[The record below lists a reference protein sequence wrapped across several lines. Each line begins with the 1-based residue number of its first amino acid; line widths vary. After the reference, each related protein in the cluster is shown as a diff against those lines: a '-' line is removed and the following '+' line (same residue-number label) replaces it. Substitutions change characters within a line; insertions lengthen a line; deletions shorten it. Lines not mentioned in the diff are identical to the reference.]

1 MGDGGQSIV
10 KFFVSNL
17 PDKWSSKEIGDFFSS
32 FREVVGVYVARKRDK
47 EGNRF
52 GFMSFSGAR
61 NKSDLVE
68 SLKSVRMG
76 NYKLRTNIAR
86 FSLENFA
93 DSRSKEYGPKEYG
106 PRPCQGVGNSQLF
119 GGQPRPTR
127 PVAANPLG
135 LAYRDILVG
144 SSKNIM
150 LEEKVVEVSSFVK
163 PLDSW
168 FGGDGFIQRLGGECE
183 GMILVDGSLGGP
195 NSFVRTYCLAKDLRS
210 PDPLLDNEVLDS
222 VGRLFGKVV
231 HASSLSYDSSDLS
244 YDLVGIFVGDGGR
257 INDSVTL
264 KWKDRKFVVW
274 VHEETD
280 DWVPDCIGNEE
291 VREEG
296 SETEPRDE
304 DWVRPES
311 PVATGVSPGQPLVDM
326 DVGDRDSLNHQLLQ
340 KMMRRFSVQESVGIR
355 VRLMCM
361 FLAQISMIGFFPCT
375 LGMRLIM
382 EVS

>member
-10 KFFVSNL
+10 KFFISNL
-17 PDKWSSKEIGDFFSS
+17 PDKCSSKEIGDFFSS

-52 GFMSFSGAR
+52 GFISFSGAR

-168 FGGDGFIQRLGGECE
+168 FGRSVI
-183 GMILVDGSLGGP
+183 
-195 NSFVRTYCLAKDLRS
+195 VRTTDL
-210 PDPLLDNEVLDS
+210 PTLVKMDKLLEKS
-222 VGRLFGKVV
+222 VGSNTRLKYVGGLYLLLVFDSKEEMVSFKDSEANVKV
-231 HASSLSYDSSDLS
+231 
-244 YDLVGIFVGDGGR
+244 
-257 INDSVTL
+257 
-264 KWKDRKFVVW
+264 
-274 VHEETD
+274 
-280 DWVPDCIGNEE
+280 
-291 VREEG
+291 
-296 SETEPRDE
+296 
-304 DWVRPES
+304 
-311 PVATGVSPGQPLVDM
+311 
-326 DVGDRDSLNHQLLQ
+326 
-340 KMMRRFSVQESVGIR
+340 
-355 VRLMCM
+355 
-361 FLAQISMIGFFPCT
+361 
-375 LGMRLIM
+375 
-382 EVS
+382 